1 MTVQVDKL
9 VICKG
14 GLKRFRGTDSP
25 LAPAQR
31 KQGARDALKKAG
43 DAATPRAAIAAGL
56 FLSLFLSSAQI
67 GAASRL
73 SGC

>member
-14 GLKRFRGTDSP
+14 GLKRFRGTDTP

-43 DAATPRAAIAAGL
+43 DAATPRAANADGL
-56 FLSLFLSSAQI
+56 FFVAILVFPR
-67 GAASRL
+67 G
-73 SGC
+73 